1 MGIVTFLF
9 FPATVYTAFVADR
22 RMFFYKYFDKKYRVQ
37 RGVIVQTEK
46 GDIEARAQ
54 ETFKEFDDLENMD
67 PALAEFERNRRE
79 YINTMKR
86 IRLENPDITPQE
98 LEVKAQAEVMN
109 KGPKSRAY
117 YRMQATQK
125 LAGKKKVDLKARLEE
140 EAAAAQEDKEEV
152 VEEEKDDGVM
162 RIYFDPPHYTVMEC
176 VGTFMVTIVR
186 KGGDLSLPVCVDY
199 KTEDGTA
206 CSPDD
211 YTGVSGT
218 LTFGPGVTEQQVELE
233 VMDDDIFEDD
243 EHFYIRISNPR
254 RKDGMEIAQMASLID
269 GAMVPSLQLG
279 TPHMATIM
287 ILDDD
292 HSGVFQFQE
301 QEIEINES
309 VGTFELLVER
319 CSGARGN
326 VALPYECEEGTA
338 KAGKDYEHQ
347 SGKLIYNNEENK
359 KYIEIP
365 IIEEESYEKNVVMY
379 VQIGEPEHIAGTGEG
394 EGVNYEELDA
404 KKPEDLTD
412 EEKIALLGRPCL
424 GETTKIT
431 IRIRESKE
439 FKSSVDRMMQ
449 KGNASLMVGASS
461 WKDQFVEAFTVQ
473 AGGDDDEEE
482 EGGDEEG
489 EGEEEEKM
497 PTCGDYIMHFL
508 TLFWKIIF
516 AFIPP
521 AGIANGYPCFV
532 ISIVMIGL
540 CTAVIGDVAGHLGCF
555 IFLRDSVNA
564 IAFVALGTS
573 VPDTFASKTAAIEDE
588 TADASVGNV
597 TGSNAVNVFLGIGI
611 AWTMAA
617 IYAETVEG
625 EYFKVEVGS
634 LGFSVTIFCVEAL
647 LAILI
652 LMARRHP
659 AVGGELG
666 GPKGIKIA
674 SASIF
679 VLFWVLYVFLSALDA
694 YKVIKV
700 EM

>member
-1 MGIVTFLF
+1 
-9 FPATVYTAFVADR
+9 
-22 RMFFYKYFDKKYRVQ
+22 
-37 RGVIVQTEK
+37 
-46 GDIEARAQ
+46 
-54 ETFKEFDDLENMD
+54 
-67 PALAEFERNRRE
+67 
-79 YINTMKR
+79 
-86 IRLENPDITPQE
+86 
-98 LEVKAQAEVMN
+98 MN
-109 KGPKSRAY
+109 IP
-117 YRMQATQK
+117 
-125 LAGKKKVDLKARLEE
+125 
-140 EAAAAQEDKEEV
+140 
-152 VEEEKDDGVM
+152 
-162 RIYFDPPHYTVMEC
+162 
-176 VGTFMVTIVR
+176 
-186 KGGDLSLPVCVDY
+186 
-199 KTEDGTA
+199 
-206 CSPDD
+206 
-211 YTGVSGT
+211 
-218 LTFGPGVTEQQVELE
+218 
-233 VMDDDIFEDD
+233 
-243 EHFYIRISNPR
+243 
-254 RKDGMEIAQMASLID
+254 QMASLVD

-461 WKDQFVEAFTVQ
+461 WKDQFLEAFTVQ

-482 EGGDEEG
+482 EGGDEEGG

-521 AGIANGYPCFV
+521 ADRGKGWPAFIM
-532 ISIVMIGL
+532 SIFFIGVL
-540 CTAVIGDVAGHLGCF
+540 TALIGDVTAHFGC
-555 IFLRDSVNA
+555 ISRIRDSVTA
-564 IAFVALGTS
+564 ITIVALGTS
-573 VPDTFASKTAAIEDE
+573 VPDTFASKTAAIQDE

-617 IYAETVEG
+617 IYWEAQG
-625 EYFKVEVGS
+625 EQFEVPVGS
-634 LGFSVTIFCVEAL
+634 LGFSVTIFCIEAL
-647 LAILI
+647 LAIII
-652 LMARRHP
+652 LMIRRNP
-659 AVGGELG
+659 SVGGELG
-666 GPKGIKIA
+666 GPKSFKTISSGL
-674 SASIF
+674 F
-679 VLFWVLYVFLSALDA
+679 VFFWVFYVFISALEA
-694 YKVIKV
+694 YEVIKPGF
-700 EM
+700 